1 MTAAAARADG
11 AVLPDAARPLSPE
24 AAASAFA
31 QIVDGGCEDAEIATF
46 LQTMAARGETVAEV
60 AAAARVLRA
69 RALTIAAPNG
79 AIDVCGT
86 GGDGKHTRNISTAVA
101 IVVAACGVPVAKH
114 GNRAASS
121 RSGAADVLAALGI
134 DTGMAPERVEACL
147 AQLGIAFLFAAR
159 HHGAMARVAPV
170 RRALGTKTIFNLLG
184 PLANPA
190 GVRHQLV
197 GVYDARWVRPLAE
210 VLRELGA
217 ERAMV
222 VHGLDGMDELTVTG
236 PSRAALLAD
245 GAITEFAVT
254 PGDAGLGVHPP
265 AVLTGGDPA
274 ENATALT
281 ALLGGEPGAYRDV
294 VLLNAAA
301 ALQVAARAPD
311 LGSGAALAAAAIDS
325 GAARALLQR
334 WSAFR

>member
-1 MTAAAARADG
+1 MTASAARAES
-11 AVLPDAARPLSPE
+11 AALPDASRPLSAE
-24 AAASAFA
+24 DAAAAFA
-31 QIVDGGCEDAEIATF
+31 QIVDGGCDDAEIAAF
-46 LQTMAARGETVAEV
+46 LTAMAARGETVAEV

-69 RALTIAAPNG
+69 RALTIAAPAG
-79 AIDVCGT
+79 AVDVCGT

-121 RSGAADVLAALGI
+121 RSGAADVLAALGV
-134 DTGMAPERVEACL
+134 DTGMAADRVEACL
-147 AQLGIAFLFAAR
+147 AELGIAFLFAAR

-190 GVRHQLV
+190 GVRRQLV
-197 GVYDARWVRPLAE
+197 GIYDARWVRPIAE

-236 PSRAALLAD
+236 PSRAALLAE
-245 GAITEFAVT
+245 GSIAEFELA
-254 PGDAGLGVHPP
+254 PEDAGLARHPP
-265 AVLTGGDPA
+265 EALAGGEPA

-281 ALLGGEPGAYRDV
+281 ALLDGAQGAYRDV

-301 ALQVAARAPD
+301 ALQVAGRAAG
-311 LGSGAALAAAAIDS
+311 LRQGAALAAAAIDS
-325 GAARALLQR
+325 GAARALLER
-334 WSAFR
+334 WSQFR

>member
-1 MTAAAARADG
+1 MTASAARAES
-11 AVLPDAARPLSPE
+11 AALPDASRPLSAE
-24 AAASAFA
+24 DAAAAFA
-31 QIVDGGCEDAEIATF
+31 QIVDGGCGDAEIAAF
-46 LQTMAARGETVAEV
+46 LTAMAARGETVAEV

-69 RALTIAAPNG
+69 RALTIAAPAD

-86 GGDGKHTRNISTAVA
+86 GGDGKHSLNISTAVA
-101 IVVAACGVPVAKH
+101 IVVAACGVRVAKH

-121 RSGAADVLAALGI
+121 RSGAADVLAALGV
-134 DTGMAPERVEACL
+134 DTGMAADRVEACL
-147 AQLGIAFLFAAR
+147 AELGIAFLFAAR
-159 HHGAMARVAPV
+159 HHSAMARVAPV
-170 RRALGTKTIFNLLG
+170 RRALGIKTIFNLLG

-190 GVRHQLV
+190 GVRRQLV

-222 VHGLDGMDELTVTG
+222 VHGLDGIDELTVTG

-245 GAITEFAVT
+245 GRIVEFELA
-254 PGDAGLGVHPP
+254 PEDAGLERYPP
-265 AVLTGGDPA
+265 EALAGGEPP
-274 ENATALT
+274 ENAAALT
-281 ALLGGEPGAYRDV
+281 ALLGGALGAYRDV

-301 ALQVAARAPD
+301 ALQVAGRAAD
-311 LGSGAALAAAAIDS
+311 LGHGAALAAAAIDS

-334 WSAFR
+334 WSQFR